1 MQKVSRIMPS
11 MQVLH
16 TSNHP
21 VTNSSF
27 SPLFVGVDPLATKW
41 KNGFYPDNELYSC

>member
-21 VTNSSF
+21 VTNYSF
-27 SPLFVGVDPLATKW
+27 SPLFVGVASPCHKMEEWIL
-41 KNGFYPDNELYSC
+41 P